1 MDWNNKMNIRPHFRF
16 SFASLSLLVYLMVAN
31 VANGLYAGLLI
42 QPSHIFQLAS
52 VMAFLWALGWWIID
66 DNKRHGLTWV
76 QSYGVFLYVIGWLI
90 IPIYLFR
97 TQGSKAF
104 LPLFS
109 FAGVYVATYI
119 FGIIIAVV
127 INILRNL

>member
-1 MDWNNKMNIRPHFRF
+1 MNWNNKMNIRPHFRF

-31 VANGLYAGLLI
+31 VANGLYTGLLI
-42 QPSHIFQLAS
+42 QPSPVFQLVSAI
-52 VMAFLWALGWWIID
+52 AFIWALGWWIID
-66 DNKRHGLTWV
+66 DNKRYRLTWV

-97 TQGSKAF
+97 TRGSRAF
-104 LPLFS
+104 LPILL
-109 FAGVYVATYI
+109 FAGIYVATYI
-119 FGIIIAVV
+119 FGIMIAVV